1 MSNVG
6 RQHITHTPCQRI
18 GSVVSC
24 QQAAGK
30 VSKFIS
36 NNYVAINKPMPAIK
50 VGLENGEAYHAGA

>member
-6 RQHITHTPCQRI
+6 RQHIIHTPCQRI
-18 GSVVSC
+18 GMSLASS
-24 QQAAGK
+24 GK

-50 VGLENGEAYHAGA
+50 VGPGYEGYHAGA